1 MSIQTAP
8 QMNDVALRPDSIKK
22 TNRYRDIQIYYYQ
35 VPIIQ
40 TLVNHQPQSVLDI
53 RVLHNAKVC
62 KAHTPTS
69 IAEEKAQCVQSWLE
83 IFHPIKVQL
92 KCFHHLAQRNMK
104 NQVERTTPFIM
115 SDNFLRKWVEPK
127 YVVQWMV
134 TIRQEQTQPKQCVII
149 TLTLQICHDICRH
162 APNPGF
168 NTPVWKDGT
177 ASCQRYTQ
185 AFRF

>member
-1 MSIQTAP
+1 MVPYVSRQRGCHPTEAYSHVRTKKNSHHAALYASPDTHIANGGSEAEDMSIQTAP

-115 SDNFLRKWVEPK
+115 SDNFLRK
-127 YVVQWMV
+127 
-134 TIRQEQTQPKQCVII
+134 
-149 TLTLQICHDICRH
+149 
-162 APNPGF
+162 
-168 NTPVWKDGT
+168 
-177 ASCQRYTQ
+177 
-185 AFRF
+185 